1 MSSFKLSL
9 GIIFISALLIGYL
22 IWSKPLPEVD
32 LQEIVPLKVLIGT
45 VQRQDIYPFETVTG
59 RLNPQK
65 TAKLHFEVSGVVQ
78 KRLAEP
84 GMKVSAGDFLISLEQ
99 ADYQDQL
106 VQAQASLVIET
117 QTQQRDRELLQ
128 LGSKNLALQKKEL
141 RRLEQIAERNL
152 IAHSKVD
159 EMRQRVFDLQA
170 EVARL
175 QAAEAMS
182 GARIQQ
188 QQSRVDSAQ
197 RNFDRTQLQAPF
209 DGVVNEVLVE
219 QGDYVNVNQMALSII
234 NVDSLDV
241 QLDIRG
247 ELAQGLRMG
256 HSVQV
261 TQAGQMLS
269 GEIVAL
275 QADPNMS
282 TNTHSVRVRV
292 PGESLYAGALAQV
305 RLPLAA
311 QMSAL
316 VIPVTAVLN
325 QYGSAYVYMLED
337 NRVNLQEVKV
347 GKRVANQYV
356 VLDGLQE
363 GQQIVMRDVV
373 ALVNQQVVTVQY

>member
-106 VQAQASLVIET
+106 MQAQASLVIET

-256 HSVQV
+256 HSVLV
-261 TQAGQMLS
+261 TQADQMLS

-275 QADPNMS
+275 QADPDMS

-292 PGESLYAGALAQV
+292 SGESLYAGALAQV

-373 ALVNQQVVTVQY
+373 ALANQQVVTVQY

>member
-128 LGSKNLALQKKEL
+128 LGSKSLALQKKEL

-275 QADPNMS
+275 QADPDMS

-292 PGESLYAGALAQV
+292 SGESLYAGALAQV

-325 QYGSAYVYMLED
+325 QYGSAYVYILED

-373 ALVNQQVVTVQY
+373 ALANQQVVTVQY

>member
-9 GIIFISALLIGYL
+9 GIIFTSALLIGYL

-32 LQEIVPLKVLIGT
+32 LQEIVPLKVRIGT
-45 VQRQDIYPFETVTG
+45 VQKQDIYPFETVTG

-65 TAKLHFEVSGVVQ
+65 TAKLHFEVAGVVQ

-106 VQAQASLVIET
+106 VQAQASLTIET

-128 LGSKNLALQKKEL
+128 LGTKNLALQEKEL
-141 RRLEQIAERNL
+141 RRLEKIAERNL
-152 IAHSKVD
+152 IALSKVD

-182 GARIQQ
+182 EARIQQ

-197 RNFDRTQLQAPF
+197 RNYERTQLQAPF
-209 DGVVNEVLVE
+209 DGIINEVLVE
-219 QGDYVNVNQMALSII
+219 QGDYVNINQMALSII
-234 NVDSLDV
+234 NVDNLDV

-261 TQAGQMLS
+261 SQATQTLT

-275 QADPNMS
+275 QADPDIS

-292 PGESLYAGALAQV
+292 PGGSLYAGALAQV
-305 RLPLAA
+305 NLPLPA

-325 QYGSAYVYMLED
+325 QYGSAYVYLLED
-337 NRVNLQEVKV
+337 NRVYLQEIQM
-347 GKRVANQYV
+347 GKRVANEYV

-363 GQQIVMRDVV
+363 GQKIVMRDVV
-373 ALVNQQVVTVQY
+373 SLVNQQAVTPQY

>member
-106 VQAQASLVIET
+106 MQAQASLVIET

-275 QADPNMS
+275 QADPDMS

-292 PGESLYAGALAQV
+292 SGESLYAGALAQV

-373 ALVNQQVVTVQY
+373 ALANQQVVTVQY

>member
-1 MSSFKLSL
+1 
-9 GIIFISALLIGYL
+9 
-22 IWSKPLPEVD
+22 
-32 LQEIVPLKVLIGT
+32 
-45 VQRQDIYPFETVTG
+45 
-59 RLNPQK
+59 
-65 TAKLHFEVSGVVQ
+65 
-78 KRLAEP
+78 
-84 GMKVSAGDFLISLEQ
+84 
-99 ADYQDQL
+99 
-106 VQAQASLVIET
+106 
-117 QTQQRDRELLQ
+117 
-128 LGSKNLALQKKEL
+128 
-141 RRLEQIAERNL
+141 
-152 IAHSKVD
+152 
-159 EMRQRVFDLQA
+159 
-170 EVARL
+170 
-175 QAAEAMS
+175 
-182 GARIQQ
+182 
-188 QQSRVDSAQ
+188 
-197 RNFDRTQLQAPF
+197 LQAPF

-275 QADPNMS
+275 QADPDMS

-292 PGESLYAGALAQV
+292 SGESLYAGALAQV

>member
-292 PGESLYAGALAQV
+292 SGESLYAGALAQV

-373 ALVNQQVVTVQY
+373 ALANQQVVTVQY

>member
-373 ALVNQQVVTVQY
+373 ALANQQVVTVQY

>member
-32 LQEIVPLKVLIGT
+32 LQEIVPVKVLIGT

-373 ALVNQQVVTVQY
+373 ALANQQVVTVQY